1 MTLSGVSSNAELGS
15 GATAKGTIRDDDDP
29 PAVSFG
35 AASYAVDEGGSVERP
50 ECWTYHADGSCRPPG
65 PYVLVAFR
73 SDARPGY
80 GEVLS
85 DPPAPYV
92 GGSGTDRLRFAYPV
106 GAAEDGARGV
116 WAFSDGMLLR
126 GATIRT
132 LEGGEGA
139 SRYTRTGVLQVTVE
153 PRSGAW
159 TAGDRVRVKVRFAG
173 SVQYTPPAEPQN
185 LDQVEVTG
193 GTPTIGLLLG
203 DPARAGAHGVV
214 REGFGDG
221 HAHVRVRGDGRRRAG
236 ERGGGGGRQLAR
248 NGATIRNE
256 RGYDA
261 ELGHLGTL
269 WYSSLADR
277 PGSTTEPVT
286 MSVADA
292 RVREAPG
299 ATPDFAV
306 TLSRAAAGAVTVA
319 YRTVD
324 GSARAGSDYTARQG
338 TLSFAA
344 GETEQT
350 VRVAVLDD
358 AHDEGEE
365 KMGLVLYRASGA
377 IYLGRREQGLHIPKQ
392 HLGFALG
399 S

>member
-139 SRYTRTGVLQVTVE
+139 SRYTRAGVLQVTVE

-203 DPARAGAHGVV
+203 DP
-214 REGFGDG
+214 EQ
-221 HAHVRVRGDGRRRAG
+221 RG
-236 ERGGGGGRQLAR
+236 LAR

-261 ELGHLGTL
+261 ELGHLGRL